1 MKRIFASVLI
11 VLLLVS
17 ACSFLK
23 PGLVPTGKPEQ
34 VSTDIPSEAL
44 IEESVTETDEVG
56 ERVYE
61 ESSKF
66 SYILIDGWTLE
77 TFGGLEARI
86 LMPGKELLTQG
97 VSLVFVREQF
107 EGTTD
112 DYARLGM
119 ESAKMDLEN
128 FLVGDSSRFET
139 LSGLTVLKH
148 HATYEASGLAF
159 DSIFYSIGDDARTEL
174 PKLAVTFARFPGA
187 DESIVDEVEA
197 LIRSIRFED

>member
-1 MKRIFASVLI
+1 MKRIFTSMLI

-23 PGLVPTGKPEQ
+23 PGLEPIEKPEQ
-34 VSTDIPSEAL
+34 VSTDIPSETR
-44 IEESVTETDEVG
+44 IKETTTDVDEVG
-56 ERVYE
+56 ERVNE

-66 SYILIDGWTLE
+66 SYILIDGWTLQA
-77 TFGGLEARI
+77 FAGLDAKI
-86 LMPGKELLTQG
+86 LMPGKELLAQG

-107 EGTTD
+107 EGTTE

-128 FLVGDSSRFET
+128 FLVGDSSNFET

-148 HATYEASGLAF
+148 HATYKASGLEF
-159 DSIFYSIGDDARTEL
+159 DSIFYSIGDDARPEL
-174 PKLAVTFARFPGA
+174 PKLAVTFARFPDAEKG
-187 DESIVDEVEA
+187 IVDEVEA